1 MASRSRA
8 RVPGFPVLG
17 RQDVAILAGLGLGAI
32 VLVALSL
39 QREPP
44 PGYPVSQLEPVEVG
58 PRLHGPAIV
67 TLDASVGWVYFSFA
81 TASTVHAPGPLDWDL
96 AFRRFHVMVNGGA
109 GFAGRGAVA
118 DLGAVDLDAVTAA
131 PDAGWVDRS
140 ARDSTNEAIA
150 RWYDYSFTSHLLT
163 PRRRAY
169 AIRTADGRYALL
181 RFLSYYCDDGRPGC
195 MTFEYVYQGDGT
207 RVLAADA
214 IPEGGWPPP
223 SPRSPAGR

>member
-1 MASRSRA
+1 L
-8 RVPGFPVLG
+8 PGFPALG

-58 PRLHGPAIV
+58 PRLHGPAMV
-67 TLDASVGWVYFSFA
+67 TLDASGGWVYFSFA
-81 TASTVHAPGPLDWDL
+81 TASTVHAPGPLDWDV
-96 AFRRFHVMVNGGA
+96 AFRRFHVMVNGGP

-118 DLGAVDLDAVTAA
+118 DLGAVDLEAVTAA

-195 MTFEYVYQGDGT
+195 MTFEYVFQGDGT

-214 IPEGGWPPP
+214 IPDAIPEGGWPPP
-223 SPRSPAGR
+223 STRSPAGR